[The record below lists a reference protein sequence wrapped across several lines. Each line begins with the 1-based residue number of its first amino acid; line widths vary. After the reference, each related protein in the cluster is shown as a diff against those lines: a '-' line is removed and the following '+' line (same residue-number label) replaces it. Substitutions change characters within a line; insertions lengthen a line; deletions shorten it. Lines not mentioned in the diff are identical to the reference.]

1 MAFDRVLRQ
10 FRDRIRTR
18 DYVLT
23 LHAEEEMEADG
34 YSIFDLER
42 GVLTGTVLERQRDA
56 GTGESKYRLRGRA
69 VSDRMIEIIA
79 KSGPTGRMVILTV
92 YEP

>member
-18 DYVLT
+18 DYVLR

-34 YSIFDLER
+34 YSIFDL
-42 GVLTGTVLERQRDA
+42 
-56 GTGESKYRLRGRA
+56 
-69 VSDRMIEIIA
+69 
-79 KSGPTGRMVILTV
+79 VILTV